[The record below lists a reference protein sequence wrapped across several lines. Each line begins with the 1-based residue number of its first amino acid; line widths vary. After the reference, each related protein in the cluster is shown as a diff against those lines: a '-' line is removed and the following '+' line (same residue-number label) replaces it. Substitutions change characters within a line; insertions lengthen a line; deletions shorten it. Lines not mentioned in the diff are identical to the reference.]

1 MVNNKGVSNML
12 NYYLNPWKKS
22 NVEKMF
28 WDDFF
33 APVSAVKGMK
43 TDVTETDSEYLF
55 DVELPG
61 YNKED
66 VKISVDEG
74 YLTIEA
80 VRNSEK
86 ESNEKNYI
94 SRERYSGRQSRSWYI
109 GNVDE
114 QQIKAS
120 FDNGILKVS
129 VPKEQ
134 LPEKDTRNYITID

>member
-1 MVNNKGVSNML
+1 ML
-12 NYYLNPWKKS
+12 NYYLNPRKYQS
-22 NVEKMF
+22 AERSF
-28 WDDFF
+28 WNDFF
-33 APVSAVKGMK
+33 APVMNAKSMN
-43 TDVTETDSEYLF
+43 TDVTETETEYLF

-61 YNKED
+61 YSKED

-80 VRNSEK
+80 VRNTEK
-86 ESNEKNYI
+86 ESEEKNYI

-109 GNVDE
+109 GNVDL

-120 FDNGILKVS
+120 FENGILKVS

-134 LPEKDTRNYITID
+134 LPEKDNRNLISID